1 MSTRTV
7 RPRTARPHTTRA
19 RIVRLGIAAAV
30 ASAAVLAVT
39 TLTVGAAV
47 PTFWQ
52 VSTEADFLRGEVE
65 NLSLDGFGRLTLGPT
80 LSTVYEPT
88 APFLWTV
95 VGTPDGSAYVGSGNE
110 GQVYHVDAAGRGR
123 VFFDSDEL
131 EVHALALG
139 ANGVVYAGT
148 SPNGRIYRIDAAGA
162 ARPFFDPPDP
172 YIWSLVVD
180 RAGTVYA
187 ATGDK
192 GTIYKIAPDGTG
204 AVFYQTK
211 ATHALALAL
220 DREGRL
226 IASTGT
232 PGRVVRIDA
241 AGKPFV
247 LLDSNYSEVRA
258 PHVDAAGT
266 IYAVGVSGR
275 PTGSAPAAEP
285 ARATPEVTA
294 TATATVSTEIVS
306 VTVGDVSVTTPSSN
320 TQAARSAGGASAGA
334 VLRIAPDGGSDV
346 LWESRDDAPYDLA
359 VEPGGTLL
367 VATGGKGKVFR
378 LSGDL
383 SQATLVARA
392 NAQQATALLPGPNGQ
407 MLVASSNPGR
417 LMRLSPARA
426 TRGTYPSEVRDA
438 GTVAA
443 WGTIAWRS
451 AAAPGGTLEIA
462 TRSGNTRTPDDAWSD
477 WSTPYT
483 NANGSPIASP
493 RARYLQWRAVMT
505 AGRAEAPMLT
515 SVTSAYLPR
524 NTRPK
529 VASVTVHPPGTVFQR
544 PFPTGEPELAG
555 FDGETPDRRAALLAA
570 GANTGQG
577 LGRRA
582 YEKGLITFVW
592 RAEDENRDE
601 LTYEVQY
608 RAEGQIAWK
617 TLRKSLSDAILV
629 WDTSSVPDGRYVVRV
644 LASDA
649 PSNSPATALVGSLES
664 NLFDVDNAPPT
675 ITVTSSRRETARVIL
690 TFDVR
695 DPQSSVQ
702 KVDYSLD
709 GDRWQPVYPKDGI
722 ADSPFE
728 QFELTL
734 EGEAAARGVILRA
747 TDALNNVANTRGE
760 PPAAPR

>member
-1 MSTRTV
+1 MRTRTLQQCV
-7 RPRTARPHTTRA
+7 AT
-19 RIVRLGIAAAV
+19 VV
-30 ASAAVLAVT
+30 ASAIVVSVAA
-39 TLTVGAAV
+39 LTVVAAV

-52 VSTEADFLRGEVE
+52 VSTEAEFLRGEVE
-65 NLSLDGFGRLTLGPT
+65 NLSIDGFGRLTLGPT

-88 APFLWTV
+88 APFLWTM

-139 ANGVVYAGT
+139 AGGVVYAGT

-192 GTIYKIAPDGTG
+192 GTIYKIASDGTG

-211 ATHALALAL
+211 ATHALSLAL

-226 IASTGT
+226 VAGTGT

-241 AGKPFV
+241 TGRPFV
-247 LLDSNYSEVRA
+247 LLDSTYSEIRSLHTD
-258 PHVDAAGT
+258 PGGT

-275 PTGSAPAAEP
+275 PAGGAPAGEP

-294 TATATVSTEIVS
+294 TASVSTEIVS
-306 VTVGDVSVTTPSSN
+306 VTVGDISVTTPA
-320 TQAARSAGGASAGA
+320 TQPVRPTGGAGAGA
-334 VLRIAPDGGSDV
+334 ILRILPDGGSDV
-346 LWESRDDAPYDLA
+346 LWESREDTPYDVA

-392 NAQQATALLPGPNGQ
+392 NAQQVTTLLPGPNGQ
-407 MLVASSNPGR
+407 ILVAASNPGR

-426 TRGTYPSEVRDA
+426 ARGTYLSEVRDA
-438 GTVAA
+438 VTVAT

-451 AAAPGGTLEIA
+451 APAPGGTIDVA
-462 TRSGNTRTPDDAWSD
+462 TRSGNTRTPDDAWSE
-477 WSTPYT
+477 WSPAYT
-483 NANGSPIASP
+483 NANGSPIVSP
-493 RARYLQWRAVMT
+493 RARYLQWRAVITAVIT
-505 AGRAEAPMLT
+505 AGRTDAPMLT

-529 VASVTVHPPGTVFQR
+529 VSSVTVHPPGTVFQR
-544 PFPTGEPELAG
+544 PFPSGEPELAG
-555 FDGETPDRRAALLAA
+555 FDGETPDRRAAVQAA

-608 RAEGQIAWK
+608 RPEGQAAWK
-617 TLRKSLSDAILV
+617 TLRKGVTDAILV
-629 WDTSSVPDGRYVVRV
+629 WDTSSVPDGRYVLRV

-649 PSNSPATALVGSLES
+649 PSNSPATALIGSLES
-664 NLFDVDNAPPT
+664 TLFDVDNAPPT
-675 ITVTSSRRETARVIL
+675 ITVTGSRRETTRVIL
-690 TFDVR
+690 SFDVR

-709 GDRWQPVYPKDGI
+709 GDRWQPVYPRDGI

-734 EGEAAARGVILRA
+734 DGEAAARGVILRA
-747 TDALNNVANTRGE
+747 TDALNNVANARGE
-760 PPAAPR
+760 PPAGPR